1 MENKL
6 IFRRLTENDY
16 DTICSWWKWWR
27 WPIMPKEALPDEGKS
42 GFMIEK
48 NNIPIVCCFLFITNS
63 KWAKLEWIVSNPD
76 YRENDRKQAIETLIT
91 NVEAVCKNMGIKHM
105 FSVGR
110 NQHLINTHKKLG
122 WFVDE
127 KPSYEIV
134 KNL

>member
-6 IFRRLTENDY
+6 VFRRLTESDY
-16 DTICSWWKWWR
+16 NTICEWWKWWR
-27 WPIMPKEALPDEGKS
+27 WSVMPKESLPDDGKS

-63 KWAKLEWIVSNPD
+63 KWAKLEWVVSNPK
-76 YRENDRKQAIETLIT
+76 YKEKDRKQAIETLIT

-122 WFVDE
+122 WFVDK